1 MTLTAV
7 KPVHPAEF
15 YLDRVAR
22 CVEAA
27 PVPLS
32 GEFHAGID
40 LGTSTVVLTVVDG
53 DGLPALVATEPCEA
67 LRDGVVVD
75 FGGAV
80 EAVTRLVETAAAG
93 TGHRIA
99 AAVAGYPPGIG
110 PNESRACRFV
120 LERAGLDCTALTDE
134 VSAANA
140 VLGVSDGVLVD
151 VGAGSTG
158 VGIFRDGELVE
169 VGDVPGGGHHLN
181 LILAGALGIS
191 IEEAERRKRTDGADH
206 LPILR
211 PGLERIAVSIERLS
225 AGHGSLPV
233 HLAGGGL
240 MLPGAAGIVSQYL
253 ERSVVEYPHA
263 LYITPLGLA
272 WSSQWQT

>member
-1 MTLTAV
+1 MTLAAV
-7 KPVHPAEF
+7 RPAHTAEF

-22 CVEAA
+22 CLEAA

-32 GEFHAGID
+32 GEHRAGID
-40 LGTSTVVLTVVDG
+40 LGTSTVVLTVTDG
-53 DGLPALVATEPCEA
+53 DGMPAFVDSEPCEA

-75 FGGAV
+75 FHGAV

-99 AAVAGYPPGIG
+99 AAAAGYPPGIG
-110 PNESRACRFV
+110 PTESRACRFV

-140 VLGVSDGVLVD
+140 VLVD

-181 LILAGALGIS
+181 LILAGALGTS
-191 IEEAERRKRTDGADH
+191 IEEAERRKREDGADH

-225 AGHGSLPV
+225 AGHGSLPL

-240 MLPGAAGIVSQYL
+240 MVPGAAGVVSQYL
-253 ERSVVEYPHA
+253 ERAVVEYRHA
-263 LYITPLGLA
+263 LYVTPLGLA
-272 WSSQWQT
+272 WSSP

>member
-7 KPVHPAEF
+7 RPAHSAEF

-22 CVEAA
+22 RLEAA
-27 PVPLS
+27 PLPLS
-32 GEFHAGID
+32 GELHAGVD
-40 LGTSTVVLTVVDG
+40 LGTSTVVLTVTDG
-53 DGLPALVATEPCEA
+53 DGLPAFVATEPCEA

-80 EAVTRLVETAAAG
+80 EAVTRLVESAAAG

-99 AAVAGYPPGIG
+99 AATVGYPPGIG
-110 PNESRACRFV
+110 PSESRACRFV
-120 LERAGLDCTALTDE
+120 LERAGLDCTALVDE

-140 VLGVSDGVLVD
+140 VLGIGDGVLVD

-158 VGIFRDGELVE
+158 VGIFRDGELVS

-181 LILAGALGIS
+181 LILAGALGTS
-191 IEEAERRKRTDGADH
+191 VEEAERRKRTDGADH

-211 PGLERIAVSIERLS
+211 PGLERIAVSIDRLS
-225 AGHGSLPV
+225 TGHGSLPV

-240 MLPGAAGIVSQYL
+240 MLPGAAEVVSQYL
-253 ERSVVEYPHA
+253 EREVVEYPHA

-272 WSSQWQT
+272 WSSQ

>member
-1 MTLTAV
+1 M
-7 KPVHPAEF
+7 PAF
-15 YLDRVAR
+15 
-22 CVEAA
+22 AA
-27 PVPLS
+27 S
-32 GEFHAGID
+32 
-40 LGTSTVVLTVVDG
+40 
-53 DGLPALVATEPCEA
+53 EPCEA
-67 LRDGVVVD
+67 LRDGVVMD

-80 EAVTRLVETAAAG
+80 EAVTRLVETAAG

-99 AAVAGYPPGIG
+99 AATAGYPPGIG
-110 PNESRACRFV
+110 PSESRACRFV
-120 LERAGLDCTALTDE
+120 LERAGLDCTALVDE

-140 VLGVSDGVLVD
+140 FLGIADGVLVD

-181 LILAGALGIS
+181 LILAGALGTS
-191 IEEAERRKRTDGADH
+191 IEEAERRKRTGGADH

-211 PGLERIAVSIERLS
+211 PGLERIAASIERLS
-225 AGHGSLPV
+225 TGHGSLPV

-240 MLPGAAGIVSQYL
+240 MLPGAGEVVSQYL
-253 ERSVVEYPHA
+253 EREVVEYPLA

>member
-7 KPVHPAEF
+7 RPAQSAGF

-22 CVEAA
+22 RLEAA
-27 PVPLS
+27 PLPLS
-32 GEFHAGID
+32 GELHAGVD
-40 LGTSTVVLTVVDG
+40 LGTSTVVLTVTDG
-53 DGLPALVATEPCEA
+53 DGLPAFVATEPCEA

-80 EAVTRLVETAAAG
+80 EAVTRLVESAAAG

-99 AAVAGYPPGIG
+99 AAAAGDPPGIG
-110 PNESRACRFV
+110 PSESRACRFV
-120 LERAGLDCTALTDE
+120 LERAGLDCTALVDE

-140 VLGVSDGVLVD
+140 VLCIGDGVLVD

-158 VGIFRDGELVE
+158 VGIFRGGELVG
-169 VGDVPGGGHHLN
+169 VADVPGGGHHLN
-181 LILAGALGIS
+181 LILAGALGTS
-191 IEEAERRKRTDGADH
+191 VEEAERRKRTDGADH

-211 PGLERIAVSIERLS
+211 PGLERIATSIDRLS

-240 MLPGAAGIVSQYL
+240 MLPGAAEVVSQYL
-253 ERSVVEYPHA
+253 EREVVEYPHA

-272 WSSQWQT
+272 WSSQ

>member
-7 KPVHPAEF
+7 RPAQSAGY

-22 CVEAA
+22 TLEAA
-27 PVPLS
+27 PLPLS
-32 GEFHAGID
+32 GEIHAGVD
-40 LGTSTVVLTVVDG
+40 LGTSTVVLTVTDG
-53 DGLPALVATEPCEA
+53 DGLPAFVATEPCEA

-93 TGHRIA
+93 TGHRIGA
-99 AAVAGYPPGIG
+99 AAVGYPPGIG
-110 PNESRACRFV
+110 PSESRACRFV
-120 LERAGLDCTALTDE
+120 LERAGLDCTALVDE

-140 VLGVSDGVLVD
+140 VLCIGDGVLVD

-158 VGIFRDGELVE
+158 VGIFRGGELVG
-169 VGDVPGGGHHLN
+169 VADVAGGGHHLN
-181 LILAGALGIS
+181 LILAGALGTS
-191 IEEAERRKRTDGADH
+191 VEEAERRKRTDGADH

-211 PGLERIAVSIERLS
+211 PGLERIAVSIDRLS
-225 AGHGSLPV
+225 TGHGSLPV

-240 MLPGAAGIVSQYL
+240 MLPGAAEVVSQYL
-253 ERSVVEYPHA
+253 AREVVEYPHA

-272 WSSQWQT
+272 WSSQ

>member
-1 MTLTAV
+1 MTLAV
-7 KPVHPAEF
+7 VRPAHPAEF

-22 CVEAA
+22 CLEAA

-32 GEFHAGID
+32 GELHAGID
-40 LGTSTVVLTVVDG
+40 LGTSTVVLTVTDG
-53 DGLPALVATEPCEA
+53 DGLPAFVATEPCEA

-80 EAVTRLVETAAAG
+80 QAVTRLVETTAAG
-93 TGHRIA
+93 IGRRIDA
-99 AAVAGYPPGIG
+99 ASAGYPPGIG
-110 PNESRACRFV
+110 PSESRACRFV

-134 VSAANA
+134 VSAANS
-140 VLGVSDGVLVD
+140 VLGIGDGVLVD

-158 VGIFRDGELVE
+158 VGIFRDGELVG

-181 LILAGALGIS
+181 LILAGALGTS
-191 IEEAERRKRTDGADH
+191 IEEAERRKRTEGADH

-240 MLPGAAGIVSQYL
+240 MLPGAAGVVSQYL
-253 ERSVVEYPHA
+253 ERAVVEYPHA

>member
-7 KPVHPAEF
+7 RPAHSAEF
-15 YLDRVAR
+15 CLDRVAR
-22 CVEAA
+22 CLEAA

-32 GEFHAGID
+32 GELHAGVD
-40 LGTSTVVLTVVDG
+40 LGTSTAVLTVTDG
-53 DGLPALVATEPCEA
+53 DGLPTFVASEPCEA

-75 FGGAV
+75 FAEAV
-80 EAVTRLVETAAAG
+80 EAVSRLAAAAAAG
-93 TGHRIA
+93 TGRRIA
-99 AAVAGYPPGIG
+99 AAAAGYPPGVG
-110 PNESRACRFV
+110 ASESRACRFV
-120 LERAGLDCTALTDE
+120 LERAGLDCTALVDE

-140 VLGVSDGVLVD
+140 VLDIGDGVLVD

-181 LILAGALGIS
+181 LILAGALGTS
-191 IEEAERRKRTDGADH
+191 IEEAERRKRTDGAGH

-240 MLPGAAGIVSQYL
+240 MLPGAAEIVSQYL
-253 ERSVVEYPHA
+253 ERAVVEYPHA

-272 WSSQWQT
+272 WSSP